1 MPYGTIKVDT
11 ITFTSSGVDTSIA
24 ISGLVRNPSITGDLT
39 VTGTISGNTITGA
52 AGNFTDIQTSNS
64 ISGTNIT
71 GNAAGFTTVTGTT
84 ITGTTVNAQSGVFT
98 TRISGLTI
106 TGGTA
111 GFTTVTGTT
120 VTGTT
125 ANFVAVSGTT
135 VTGGIINSPSG
146 VFPARISGTAITGD
160 TAGFTAVTGTTLTGT
175 TLNATSG
182 VFTTQ
187 VSGNLY
193 RASGNVTVI
202 SGSGDVR
209 PYGLYSFPTTTGVS
223 GYVLTTNSDGSSTW
237 QAKVRAVSASAT
249 SGTLTPDSR
258 TTDLFVASGL
268 TGAITMAIP
277 AGTPHNGQRLLIRF
291 KDNGTARAITWT
303 TSASGYRAIGITL
316 PTTTT
321 SGKTSYVGCVYNS
334 ADTYWDAVATVTEA

>member
-1 MPYGTIKVDT
+1 MPYGTLKVDT
-11 ITFTSSGVDTSIA
+11 ITFTANGIDTNVS
-24 ISGLVRNPSITGDLT
+24 ISGLTQNPSITGNLT

-52 AGNFTDIQTSNS
+52 AGNFTDIKAGTS
-64 ISGTNIT
+64 ISG
-71 GNAAGFTTVTGTT
+71 AV
-84 ITGTTVNAQSGVFT
+84 
-98 TRISGLTI
+98 I

-125 ANFVAVSGTT
+125 ANFVTLSGTT
-135 VTGGIINSPSG
+135 VTGTTVN
-146 VFPARISGTAITGD
+146 
-160 TAGFTAVTGTTLTGT
+160 AV
-175 TLNATSG
+175 SG

-193 RASGNVTVI
+193 KASGNVTVI

-223 GYVLTTNSDGSSTW
+223 GYLLTTNSDGTSTW
-237 QAKVRAVSASAT
+237 QAKVRSVSAAAT

-268 TGAITMAIP
+268 AGAITMAIP
-277 AGTPHNGQRLLIRF
+277 AGTPENGQRLLLRF

-303 TSASGYRAIGITL
+303 TSLSGYRAIGITL
-316 PTTTT
+316 PTTTVI
-321 SGKTSYVGCVYNS
+321 SKTTYVGCVYNS
-334 ADTYWDAVATVTEA
+334 ADTYWDAVATVTEV